1 MDHRSPSLG
10 TGEGHTLHLAE
21 SDFAINR
28 CMDGP
33 ILSYVHVLAW
43 AIPISLLADQN
54 LAGTDDF
61 ATEALNATALRLRVS
76 AVTGGATGFL
86 VCHSGGILQKD
97 PLLASWFFGH
107 NGRFLANFK
116 VRSLHLP

>member
-21 SDFAINR
+21 GDFAINR

-86 VCHSGGILQKD
+86 VCHSAEILQKKKV
-97 PLLASWFFGH
+97 LARSILAVLGH
-107 NGRFLANFK
+107 FIGCGGRI
-116 VRSLHLP
+116 